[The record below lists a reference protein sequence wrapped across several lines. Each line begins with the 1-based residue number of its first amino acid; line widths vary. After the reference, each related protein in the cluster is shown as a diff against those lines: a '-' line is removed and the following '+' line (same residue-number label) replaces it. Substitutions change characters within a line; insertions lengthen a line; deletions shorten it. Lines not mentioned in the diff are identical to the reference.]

1 MLFIVADRSEAGM
14 LKDAI
19 GIDLNLLLEE
29 IRQLRIQLVRTIENN
44 NSLRAKLE
52 EQLARSPRQTAASSN
67 INIHHLYAAP
77 AGKISVHFIGYWQC
91 NRNM

>member
-1 MLFIVADRSEAGM
+1 M
-14 LKDAI
+14 LKDAL

-52 EQLARSPRQTAASSN
+52 EQLARSPRQPGASSN

-77 AGKISVHFIGYWQC
+77 GKGIIVICDVNLTRGKELLCVFFKQV
-91 NRNM
+91 

>member
-1 MLFIVADRSEAGM
+1 MLLAADKSEAGM

-44 NSLRAKLE
+44 NSLRSKLE
-52 EQLARSPRQTAASSN
+52 EQLARNPRQTAASSN

-77 AGKISVHFIGYWQC
+77 PGK
-91 NRNM
+91 

>member
-1 MLFIVADRSEAGM
+1 M

-52 EQLARSPRQTAASSN
+52 EQLARSPRQTGASSN

-77 AGKISVHFIGYWQC
+77 TGKKP
-91 NRNM
+91 N